1 MTILEKIDNVIF
13 AIFDF
18 ETMNVANNIINIF
31 SEIIDTNLIDTK
43 VPFLLNQINSL
54 MANCLNAMQ
63 NKDYLLLADYLEYQ
77 LKPML
82 RR

>member
-18 ETMNVANNIINIF
+18 ETMNIANNIINIF

>member
-1 MTILEKIDNVIF
+1 MEKIDNVVL

-18 ETMNVANNIINIF
+18 ETMNVANNIISIF
-31 SEIIDTNLIDTK
+31 SDIIDTNLVDTK
-43 VPFLLNQINSL
+43 DPHLLKQINSL

-77 LKPML
+77 LKPIL